1 VTCGEVERLFLSGAP
16 ADDLRRHAK
25 GCSSCRA
32 LLSDFEKTEEMSAG
46 LAAPALSSS
55 LRSKLIA
62 IPRTTVSCEGAERLL
77 PLAIEG
83 ELGADDERR
92 LASHLSR
99 CEGCS
104 EAAAV
109 LYETKELVDPIPPPW
124 LAARLTA
131 ARPAREKRFWSW
143 ILDPKAAIGLAY
155 GAAVIVMLLGFNPAD
170 LARKMSSGQLG
181 QNTRAAVTVAES
193 SLSDRLGALQEK
205 AARTFAVWKGR
216 AGGYGRAAVS
226 NVVSLIWKTSTTK
239 DRSPVERPRNRDGR
253 GALRES
259 ETSTTNWRA

>member
-1 VTCGEVERLFLSGAP
+1 VSCGEIERLFLAGASRE
-16 ADDLRRHAK
+16 DVHRHAK
-25 GCSSCRA
+25 GCATCRTLSADVDATEQMSS
-32 LLSDFEKTEEMSAG
+32 G
-46 LAAPALSSS
+46 LAAPPLPAS
-55 LRSKLIA
+55 LRSKLIG
-62 IPRTTVSCEGAERLL
+62 IPRGTVSCEGAERLL
-77 PLAIEG
+77 PVAIEG

-92 LASHLSR
+92 LSSHLSR
-99 CEGCS
+99 CEACS

-109 LYETKELVDPIPPPW
+109 LFQSRELADPVAPPW

-131 ARPAREKRFWSW
+131 SRPRREKRFWSW

-155 GAAVIVMLLGFNPAD
+155 GAAVLVMLLGFNPAD
-170 LARKMSSGQLG
+170 LARRVRAGGIG

-226 NVVSLIWKTSTTK
+226 NVVSMIWKTSGTK
-239 DRSPVERPRNRDGR
+239 DRSGERPRNRDGR
-253 GALRES
+253 GAFREKEPS
-259 ETSTTNWRA
+259 ITNWRA

>member
-1 VTCGEVERLFLSGAP
+1 VSCGEIERLFLAGAP
-16 ADDLRRHAK
+16 AEDVRRHAK
-25 GCSSCRA
+25 GCPTCRS
-32 LLSDFEKTEEMSAG
+32 LSADVDAAEQMSVG
-46 LAAPALSSS
+46 LQPPPLPVA

-62 IPRTTVSCEGAERLL
+62 IPRATVSCEGAERLL

-92 LASHLSR
+92 FASHLSR

-109 LYETKELVDPIPPPW
+109 LFASRELADPIAPPW

-131 ARPAREKRFWSW
+131 ARPSREKRFWSRL
-143 ILDPKAAIGLAY
+143 LDPKAVIGLAY
-155 GAAVIVMLLGFNPAD
+155 ASAVVVMLLGFNPAD
-170 LARKMSSGQLG
+170 LARRVRVGDLG

-193 SLSDRLGALQEK
+193 SLSDRMGALQEK
-205 AARTFAVWKGR
+205 VARTFAVWKGR
-216 AGGYGRAAVS
+216 ASGYGRAAVS

-239 DRSPVERPRNRDGR
+239 DRSSERPRNRDGR
-253 GALRES
+253 GAFREK
-259 ETSTTNWRA
+259 ETSISNWRA

>member
-1 VTCGEVERLFLSGAP
+1 MSCGEIERLFLAGAP
-16 ADDLRRHAK
+16 AEDVRRHAK
-25 GCSSCRA
+25 GCPTCRP
-32 LLSDFEKTEEMSAG
+32 LSADVDAAEQMSVG
-46 LAAPALSSS
+46 LQSPPLPVA

-62 IPRTTVSCEGAERLL
+62 IPRATVSCEGAERLL
-77 PLAIEG
+77 PLAIEK

-109 LYETKELVDPIPPPW
+109 LFASRELVEPIAPPW
-124 LAARLTA
+124 LASRLTA
-131 ARPAREKRFWSW
+131 ARPRREKRFWTW

-155 GAAVIVMLLGFNPAD
+155 AAAVVVMLLGFNPAD
-170 LARKMSSGQLG
+170 IARRVRTGGIG

-226 NVVSLIWKTSTTK
+226 NVVSLIWKTSATK
-239 DRSPVERPRNRDGR
+239 QRSGEHPRNRDGR
-253 GALRES
+253 GAFREK
-259 ETSTTNWRA
+259 ETSITNWRA

>member
-1 VTCGEVERLFLSGAP
+1 VSCGEIERLFLAGAP
-16 ADDLRRHAK
+16 AEDVHRHAK
-25 GCSSCRA
+25 GCSRCHA
-32 LLSDFEKTEEMSAG
+32 LAADVDATEQMSSG
-46 LAAPALSSS
+46 LAAPPLSSS

-62 IPRTTVSCEGAERLL
+62 IPRSTVSCEGAERLL
-77 PLAIEG
+77 PLAIEK

-99 CEGCS
+99 CEACS
-104 EAAAV
+104 ESTAV
-109 LYETKELVDPIPPPW
+109 LFASRELEDPIAPPW

-131 ARPAREKRFWSW
+131 ARPHREKRIWSW
-143 ILDPKAAIGLAY
+143 ILDPKIVIGLAY
-155 GAAVIVMLLGFNPAD
+155 AAAVVVMLLGFNPAD
-170 LARKMSSGQLG
+170 LARRVTAAGIG

-226 NVVSLIWKTSTTK
+226 NAVSLIWKSSGTK
-239 DRSPVERPRNRDGR
+239 DRSGERPRNRDGR
-253 GALRES
+253 GAFREK
-259 ETSTTNWRA
+259 ETSITNWRA